1 MNRESSRSHTVL
13 TLTIQSMALVDGINH
28 IRESRFN
35 LVDLAGSERQK
46 QANTEGLR
54 LKEAGNINKSLLC
67 LGLVINALGEIA
79 GGHSRHVVCYL
90 DRVIACRF
98 ISKLNK
104 EDSQKLTSLLF
115 LLSITVIAD

>member
-67 LGLVINALGEIA
+67 LGSVINALGEIA
-79 GGHSRHVVCYL
+79 GGHSRHVVCYV
-90 DRVIACRF
+90 DRDRTCRY
-98 ISKLNK
+98 ISNLGK
-104 EDSQKLTSLLF
+104 EDGQRLTQLLF
-115 LLSITVIAD
+115 NSALP